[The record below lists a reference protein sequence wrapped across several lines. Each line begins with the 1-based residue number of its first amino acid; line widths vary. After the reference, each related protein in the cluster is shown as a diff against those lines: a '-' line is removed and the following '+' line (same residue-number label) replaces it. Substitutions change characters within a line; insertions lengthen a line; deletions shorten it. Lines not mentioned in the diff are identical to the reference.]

1 MKITKQKLKQI
12 IKEEIENAL
21 EESGYDRY
29 RDDRLVRGYPRY
41 KEKERYREL
50 RHQQIK
56 KSNEMRDLG
65 KADALAGKPKD
76 DNIQHMAYIMAY
88 DETKKE
94 MSSKKEELQETDVEE
109 GKFRDMFK
117 GKKPSPSPESEEAK
131 QYMRRLQKTKRG
143 KDAASVSVKQTGR
156 DMSKNLAKVGGKS
169 RFEED
174 TE

>member
-1 MKITKQKLKQI
+1 MKITRQELKQI

-21 EESGYDRY
+21 EESGYDRR
-29 RDDRLVRGYPRY
+29 RDYELTYGGSRY
-41 KEKERYREL
+41 KKKERYHAL
-50 RHQQIK
+50 RRQQIK
-56 KSNEMRDLG
+56 KSNEMKEKG

-109 GKFRDMFK
+109 GKFRDMFR
-117 GKKPSPSPESEEAK
+117 GKKPSPSPESEEAE

-143 KDAASVSVKQTGR
+143 KDAASVSVRQTGR

-174 TE
+174 AK